1 MLIQHYGKQAI
12 DGDVNF
18 DLCFPGFLAFVF
30 SSFCAFREFWFL
42 GFLASYLFWS
52 LLFWLLFFCAFVVSR
67 QYAAPTVRKTFQT

>member
-30 SSFCAFREFWFL
+30 SSFCAFCEFLFL
-42 GFLASYLFWS
+42 GSMLHLQCGKRFKHNKEIFETTTTM
-52 LLFWLLFFCAFVVSR
+52 FFKNGTI
-67 QYAAPTVRKTFQT
+67 Q